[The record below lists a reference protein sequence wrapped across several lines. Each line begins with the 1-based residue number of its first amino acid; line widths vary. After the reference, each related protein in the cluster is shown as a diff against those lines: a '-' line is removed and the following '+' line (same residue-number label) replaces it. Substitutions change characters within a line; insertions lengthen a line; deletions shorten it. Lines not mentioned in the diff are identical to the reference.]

1 VKPPNKKW
9 HPDKAGCHLQILTS
23 QRGRL
28 LVAISAAT
36 TTAEAAATSAAATT
50 AVAAATSA
58 AATATTVAAATSAA
72 AATTAPAATATTSAT
87 TTEAARTVFTRA
99 RFVDGQ
105 LAALPAHPID
115 GLDGCVHGFWSVHAH
130 KGKTTWAPRLT
141 IHRQMDVRYF
151 SVLGKKLAQLN
162 VGSLEGEIPHIH
174 LGVHIYLELADTQN
188 ELTGL
193 APNTGY

>member
-1 VKPPNKKW
+1 MAPQQ
-9 HPDKAGCHLQILTS
+9 AGCHFQILTS

-36 TTAEAAATSAAATT
+36 TAVAAATSAAATT
-50 AVAAATSA
+50 AAVAAATSA
-58 AATATTVAAATSAA
+58 AATTTAVAAATSATA
-72 AATTAPAATATTSAT
+72 ATAPAATATTTTAAT
-87 TTEAARTVFTRA
+87 TTEAAWTVFTRA
-99 RFVDGQ
+99 CFVDGK